1 MKQWQWSFYLIQHSI
16 SCFESRIYSKSLL
29 PSPDLLTVTFIK
41 LMHTQSYP
49 VESSWKS
56 QQIGRVD
63 MKSLGGLSVCQDMF
77 LQRFKVGGLPAVS
90 HGCSV
95 LDSLALALPSFLW
108 RSRNEIPLHANHLAG
123 LRWSADS
130 PDKGRRSIT
139 STLRKPIAYEVY

>member
-1 MKQWQWSFYLIQHSI
+1 MKQCQWSFYLIQHSI

-108 RSRNEIPLHANHLAG
+108 RSRNEIPSMQITWLVWDEAPTVLIKGDAP
-123 LRWSADS
+123 S
-130 PDKGRRSIT
+130 PPLSENR
-139 STLRKPIAYEVY
+139 